1 MGRLYRS
8 LHSLKFCAAFG
19 VMCTFIRRDNRFL
32 SDSQCSVTLQKKKK
46 KLANKQLLAN
56 FSEAVGYLLSEPIWG
71 MSGSVPTSEITP
83 DSLH

>member
-46 KLANKQLLAN
+46 KTSKQTAIGKLL
-56 FSEAVGYLLSEPIWG
+56 
-71 MSGSVPTSEITP
+71 
-83 DSLH
+83 